1 MHAMPMQRE
10 NGGEMLGAVGGHAL
24 KGLQTIGLES
34 RVEQGVEPSLAQKG
48 ESAVEGDGTSENK
61 TSSTKAKAAERFA
74 LSFDVR
80 WADCDPNRHL
90 RHSAYA
96 DYCTHV
102 RFAYIE
108 AQGFALHRFDTERF
122 GPVIFREETQYLREI
137 RLGER
142 VKFDFEVLAFSDD
155 HIRWSVMHTVWN
167 AAGKRAAIVLLD
179 GCWLH
184 METRKAI
191 VPPDDLRDIMRR
203 LPVGKVPSYK
213 RFLR

>member
-1 MHAMPMQRE
+1 MHATLMQRE
-10 NGGEMLGAVGGHAL
+10 NGGEALSAHVGHSARLGHGF
-24 KGLQTIGLES
+24 I
-34 RVEQGVEPSLAQKG
+34 GVEPVGRIAL
-48 ESAVEGDGTSENK
+48 EGDGTPKE
-61 TSSTKAKAAERFA
+61 SSVATERFA

-108 AQGFALHRFDTERF
+108 AQGFALPRFEEERF

-137 RLGER
+137 KLGER

-167 AAGKRAAIVLLD
+167 AAGKRAAIVTLD

-184 METRKAI
+184 MDTRKAI